1 MRESAT
7 APALLRF
14 PLSRKIRIRK
24 ITMTELVSSMADK
37 IDRTVQRVIP
47 LAYRVRRTGRR
58 LVRRALRKPRS
69 VSEGPNLLPLL
80 IQVLASFTKADGVIM
95 EEEIDSSLGFLR
107 YDYPEAVYSELRQLF
122 RQALY
127 EQQDLA
133 VMAQK
138 LGAQL
143 STERKIMLGVQLYD
157 LISQAGLKQEQVVQF
172 YSFMSQLGMAAQ
184 AIDIVYQLNASED
197 SDPSIYQRG
206 ASPLE
211 SLSFGTN
218 GKADVTLKN
227 LTDNDRLLAFRYHD
241 LILLN
246 NYSGQ
251 NVSVRGRPL
260 VRGGFCRIYPGQ
272 RILVGDQVLSYQ
284 DLAQYFN
291 AKKNVSLPQIFI
303 RVNGDS
309 DEVELERARTRE
321 TALEV
326 TFGLKVKVKA
336 LKDVDAELNGTHLR
350 AGTLVHATLQDRIV
364 FHNDSEL
371 DLLDLRRRARA
382 LGGRF
387 QLKASK
393 SEYLVSNNPS
403 LLEADDILLSPGT
416 AGDVLLKIFC
426 DYDKRIG
433 TLEVLEADRP
443 IMVGETN
450 VRTTS
455 PLKDGDTIRIDVGQ
469 FLKCNFSERIIEE
482 ERNIIRTLEV
492 SEVTHRFGG
501 GEIGLEG
508 ISFNV
513 VRGELVCVMGASGSG
528 KSTLLRVLAGQLEP
542 TSGQVLLNNQSL
554 YPNLEQLRRY
564 ISYIPQ
570 EDAFDEHL
578 TISENLQFAAA
589 IRSPHLSRRDRTRR
603 LEGKLVELGL
613 SERRDAVV
621 GTAIKKRLSGGERKR
636 LNIGLDMIGSADVY
650 LFDEPTSGL
659 SSKDS
664 EHVIEIIRSMA
675 HNKIIIVTIHQPSSK
690 LFQMFHKAILL
701 DKGGR
706 LVFFG
711 TPTDMLRY
719 FAEAEHQ
726 HQFGAELGAC
736 PSCGTTRPEFI
747 FDVLETP
754 LRDLSGDVIYEENS
768 RGHLVAAR
776 RYSPEFWRDKYEAFR
791 LIQDVKQ
798 VSLRKEAPSALPAA
812 PVQKKRLPFRWHDE
826 WIQFRTV
833 LRRAFVSKLRNR
845 ANLVITIGVSPV
857 LALLIATILRY
868 SESGTYDFA
877 SAYHIPTFLFL
888 GLIVAMFLGLTNSA
902 DDIIRD
908 RPVLQRER
916 NVNVRL
922 SYYVVSKTLTL
933 GVFALVQCIL
943 FVMIGNYVLQIRGM
957 FWIDLAIMFMTA
969 MGGVALGLLISSLVA
984 DPKTAANIVPLVL
997 IPQIIM
1003 GGALIKYE
1011 DMNRNLGL
1019 LYTFTRWFSE
1029 HPNKEQNKKMDSKL
1043 QVPFICQFIAM
1054 RWSYEEMIVAQAKL
1068 NPVTR
1073 RQDRTQREIDRIVA
1087 RHDTRPESRRR
1098 LNDLKDTLAMLSGL
1112 EAKTPDDLDRY
1123 LGVIDQVIGGK
1134 QPFDRSQFKD
1144 ANGPVTAETLYLNQK
1159 VSDLISNAEMEQS
1172 DYRRGGKPN
1181 VFFGQYKQYF
1191 GMKVDVLVFNTI
1203 VLIGSSLALLGLLH
1217 WILRRQL
1224 EVRRT

>member
-1 MRESAT
+1 
-7 APALLRF
+7 
-14 PLSRKIRIRK
+14 
-24 ITMTELVSSMADK
+24 MTELVTTVADK
-37 IDRTVQRVIP
+37 IDRAVQRVTP
-47 LAYRVRRTGRR
+47 FAYRVRRRGRR
-58 LVRRALRKPRS
+58 WVRRALRKPRS

-80 IQVLASFTKADGVIM
+80 IQVLASFSKADGVLL

-127 EQQDLA
+127 EQQDLSA
-133 VMAQK
+133 MAQK

-157 LISQAGLKQEQVVQF
+157 LISQAGLKQEQVVAF

-218 GKADVTLKN
+218 GRADVTLKS
-227 LTDNDRLLAFRYHD
+227 LGGNDRLLAFRYHD
-241 LILLN
+241 LILLK
-246 NYSGQ
+246 NYSAQ

-284 DLAQYFN
+284 ELAQYFN

-303 RVNGDS
+303 RVNKDA
-309 DEVELERARTRE
+309 DEVALERARTRE
-321 TALEV
+321 SALEV
-326 TFGLKVKVKA
+326 TFGLKVRVKA
-336 LKDVDAELNGTHLR
+336 LRDVDAVLNGVKLKSG
-350 AGTLVHATLQDRIV
+350 AQVEATLEDKIL
-364 FHNDSEL
+364 FHNDSEM
-371 DLLDLRRRARA
+371 DLIDLRRRARA
-382 LGGRF
+382 MGGRF

-403 LLEADDILLSPGT
+403 LLQADDILLSPGT
-416 AGDVLLKIFC
+416 SGDVLLKIFC
-426 DYDKRIG
+426 DYDKRVG
-433 TLEVLEADRP
+433 RLEVMEADRP
-443 IMVGETN
+443 ILVGETP
-450 VRTTS
+450 VRVS
-455 PLKDGDTIRIDVGQ
+455 APLRDGDTVRIDIGQ
-469 FLKCNFSERIIEE
+469 FLRCNFSERIIEE
-482 ERNIIRTLEV
+482 ERNIIRSLEV
-492 SEVTHRFGG
+492 REVTHRFSN

-508 ISFNV
+508 ISFGIT
-513 VRGELVCVMGASGSG
+513 RGELVCVMGASGSG
-528 KSTLLRVLAGQLEP
+528 KSTLLSVLAGQLQP
-542 TSGQVLLNNQSL
+542 SSGQVFLNGQSL
-554 YPNLEQLRRY
+554 YPNLDTLKRY
-564 ISYIPQ
+564 ISHIPQ

-578 TISENLQFAAA
+578 TIGENLQFAAA
-589 IRSPHLSRRDRTRR
+589 MRSPHLSRRDRMRR

-613 SERRDAVV
+613 GERRDAVV
-621 GTAIKKRLSGGERKR
+621 GSATKKMLSGGERKR
-636 LNIGLDMIGSADVY
+636 LNIGLDMIGLSDVY

-664 EHVIEIIRSMA
+664 EHVIEIIRGMA

-754 LRDLSGDVIYEENS
+754 LRDLSGDIIYEENN
-768 RGHLVAAR
+768 RGQLVATR
-776 RYSPEFWRDKYEAFR
+776 RYSPDFWRDKYEAFR

-798 VSLRKEAPSALPAA
+798 VSLRREPVVPLPAA
-812 PVQKKRLPFRWHDE
+812 PAQKKRLPFRWHDE
-826 WIQFRTV
+826 WTQFRTL
-833 LRRAFVSKLRNR
+833 LRRSFVSKLRNR
-845 ANLVITIGVSPV
+845 ANLVITIGVAPV

-868 SESGTYDFA
+868 SDSGRYDFA

-888 GLIVAMFLGLTNSA
+888 SLIVAMFLGLTNSA

-908 RPVLQRER
+908 RAVLQRER
-916 NVNVRL
+916 NLDVRL
-922 SYYVVSKTLTL
+922 PYYVVSKTLTL
-933 GVFALVQCIL
+933 GVFALIQSVL
-943 FVMIGNYVLQIRGM
+943 FVLIGNYVLEIRGM
-957 FWIDLAIMFMTA
+957 FWIDLGIMLMTA
-969 MGGVALGLLISSLVA
+969 MGGVSLGLLISSLVA

-1011 DMNRNLGL
+1011 DMNRNLAL
-1019 LYTFTRWFSE
+1019 LYSLTHWFSE
-1029 HPNKEQNKKMDSKL
+1029 HPTTEQSKKMESKL
-1043 QVPFICQFIAM
+1043 QVPFVCQFIGM
-1054 RWSYEEMIVAQAKL
+1054 RWSYEELVVAQAKL
-1068 NPVTR
+1068 NPLTR
-1073 RQDRTQREIDRIVA
+1073 RQDRANDEIQRLAPKVSTAEDRK
-1087 RHDTRPESRRR
+1087 R
-1098 LNDLKDTLAMLSGL
+1098 LDDLKETLAVLSGL
-1112 EAKTPDDLDRY
+1112 EAKSASELDHYLGLLNQILDR
-1123 LGVIDQVIGGK
+1123 Q
-1134 QPFDRSQFKD
+1134 QPFDRALFKD
-1144 ANGPVTAETLYLNQK
+1144 AAGPVTAEQVYTNQK

-1172 DYRRGGKPN
+1172 DYRRGSQPN
-1181 VFFGQYKQYF
+1181 VFFGAQKRYLGINVSVF
-1191 GMKVDVLVFNTI
+1191 VFNTI
-1203 VLIGSSLALLGLLH
+1203 VLIGSTLGLLVLLN

-1224 EVRRT
+1224 EVRRS

>member
-1 MRESAT
+1 
-7 APALLRF
+7 
-14 PLSRKIRIRK
+14 
-24 ITMTELVSSMADK
+24 MTELVSTMADK
-37 IDRTVQRVIP
+37 FDRTMQRVIP
-47 LAYRVRRTGRR
+47 LVYRVRRQGRR
-58 LVRRALRKPRS
+58 LVRRAMRKPRS

-80 IQVLASFTKADGVIM
+80 IQVLASFSKADGVLL

-107 YDYPEAVYSELRQLF
+107 YDYPEAVYYELRQLF

-133 VMAQK
+133 AMAQK
-138 LGAQL
+138 LGVQL

-157 LISQAGLKQEQVVQF
+157 LISQAGLKQEQVVAF
-172 YSFMSQLGMAAQ
+172 YSFMSQMGMAAQ

-197 SDPSIYQRG
+197 SDPAIYQHG

-211 SLSFGTN
+211 SISFGPN
-218 GKADVTLKN
+218 GKADVILKN
-227 LTDNDRLLAFRYHD
+227 LSETDRLMAFRYHD
-241 LILLN
+241 LILLK

-272 RILVGDQVLSYQ
+272 RILIGDQVLSYQ
-284 DLAQYFN
+284 ELAQYFN
-291 AKKNVSLPQIFI
+291 AKKNVSLPEIFI
-303 RVNGDS
+303 RVTKDA
-309 DEVELERARTRE
+309 EQVQLERSRTRE
-321 TALEV
+321 SALRV
-326 TFGLKVKVKA
+326 TFGLKVRVKA
-336 LKDVDAELNGTHLR
+336 LRDIDAELKGVRLK
-350 AGTLVHATLQDRIV
+350 AGTQIDTTLEDKII
-364 FHNDSEL
+364 FHNDTEL
-371 DLLDLRRRARA
+371 DLNDLRRRARA

-403 LLEADDILLSPGT
+403 LLEEDDILLSPGT

-443 IMVGETN
+443 IVVGETS

-482 ERNIIRTLEV
+482 ERNIVRTLEV
-492 SEVTHRFGG
+492 SEVTHRFGSG
-501 GEIGLEG
+501 DVGLEG

-513 VRGELVCVMGASGSG
+513 VRGELVCVMGASGCG
-528 KSTLLRVLAGQLEP
+528 KSTLLKVLAGQLQP
-542 TSGQVLLNNQSL
+542 TSGQVLLNNQTL
-554 YPNLEQLRRY
+554 YPNLDELRRY

-570 EDAFDEHL
+570 DDAFDEHL
-578 TISENLQFAAA
+578 TIGENLQFAAA
-589 IRSPHLSRRDRTRR
+589 IRSPHLSRRDRSRR

-621 GTAIKKRLSGGERKR
+621 GTAVRKPLSGGERKR

-675 HNKIIIVTIHQPSSK
+675 HNKIIMVTIHQPSSK

-711 TPTDMLRY
+711 TPSEMLRY

-768 RGHLVAAR
+768 RGQLIAAR

-798 VSLRKEAPSALPAA
+798 VSLRKEPVALLPAA
-812 PVQKKRLPFRWHDE
+812 PAQKKRLPFRWHDE
-826 WIQFRTV
+826 WTQFRTL
-833 LRRAFVSKLRNR
+833 LRRSFISKLRNR
-845 ANLVITIGVSPV
+845 ANLIITIGVSPV

-868 SESGTYDFA
+868 SESGT
-877 SAYHIPTFLFL
+877 
-888 GLIVAMFLGLTNSA
+888 
-902 DDIIRD
+902 
-908 RPVLQRER
+908 
-916 NVNVRL
+916 
-922 SYYVVSKTLTL
+922 
-933 GVFALVQCIL
+933 
-943 FVMIGNYVLQIRGM
+943 
-957 FWIDLAIMFMTA
+957 
-969 MGGVALGLLISSLVA
+969 
-984 DPKTAANIVPLVL
+984 
-997 IPQIIM
+997 
-1003 GGALIKYE
+1003 
-1011 DMNRNLGL
+1011 
-1019 LYTFTRWFSE
+1019 
-1029 HPNKEQNKKMDSKL
+1029 
-1043 QVPFICQFIAM
+1043 
-1054 RWSYEEMIVAQAKL
+1054 
-1068 NPVTR
+1068 
-1073 RQDRTQREIDRIVA
+1073 
-1087 RHDTRPESRRR
+1087 
-1098 LNDLKDTLAMLSGL
+1098 
-1112 EAKTPDDLDRY
+1112 
-1123 LGVIDQVIGGK
+1123 
-1134 QPFDRSQFKD
+1134 
-1144 ANGPVTAETLYLNQK
+1144 
-1159 VSDLISNAEMEQS
+1159 
-1172 DYRRGGKPN
+1172 
-1181 VFFGQYKQYF
+1181 
-1191 GMKVDVLVFNTI
+1191 
-1203 VLIGSSLALLGLLH
+1203 
-1217 WILRRQL
+1217 
-1224 EVRRT
+1224 